1 MVVPGLAAGV
11 SFLSRP
17 WFAAAMLLAVAG
29 SVVLAAGELVI
40 LRLEPRQLNSSE
52 LMKMDER
59 RLARRGLMAPGG
71 VVDFPV
77 VGTGIG
83 YLAGG

>member
-1 MVVPGLAAGV
+1 V
-11 SFLSRP
+11 
-17 WFAAAMLLAVAG
+17 LLDVAG

-59 RLARRGLMAPGG
+59 RMARCGLMVAG